1 MLRTARGFKLTDQPR
16 ITDFRYCL
24 NTDTRGM
31 FTYAS
36 LEAFVNC
43 IYNTDLRYCLYTQNG
58 QRSYLR
64 EERSVGYDPEHC
76 SPWEIG
82 KADVG
87 RRAYTM
93 RVLVYSISAPL
104 CKE

>member
-1 MLRTARGFKLTDQPR
+1 MFRTARGFKLIDQPR

-43 IYNTDLRYCLYTQNG
+43 IYHTDLRYCLYTQNG
-58 QRSYLR
+58 TEVRLTQVTKRWS
-64 EERSVGYDPEHC
+64 
-76 SPWEIG
+76 
-82 KADVG
+82 
-87 RRAYTM
+87 
-93 RVLVYSISAPL
+93 
-104 CKE
+104 